1 MQEGC
6 TKKLLRKQRV
16 SRDGDHISRVNHTA
30 ESPEQDKRSLDVS
43 CIKIIMTLKYQSRP
57 LKYIPYVC
65 TCTLFC
71 TLLVFIMF
79 LAQNG
84 TIYNV

>member
-43 CIKIIMTLKYQSRP
+43 CIKIIMTLKYQS
-57 LKYIPYVC
+57 
-65 TCTLFC
+65 
-71 TLLVFIMF
+71 
-79 LAQNG
+79 
-84 TIYNV
+84 

>member
-57 LKYIPYVC
+57 LKYTQCMYMYLILY
-65 TCTLFC
+65 
-71 TLLVFIMF
+71 
-79 LAQNG
+79 LACIHNVSG
-84 TIYNV
+84 TKRYYL